1 MMSDDVPFEV
11 AIVGGGIAGLTLA
24 IGLLRRNIPF
34 KIYERA
40 KSFREIGAG
49 IGFTANAE
57 RAMLALD
64 PRIHAGFR
72 KLAFR
77 NNEDNFYYVDG
88 YHWDPSNPDH
98 EEVIFKMYLGE
109 RGFEG
114 CRRPD
119 FLEELVRHIP
129 PHFVAFGKD
138 LVSVKDDAEDSKC
151 TLSFCDGSTAT
162 ADLVIGCDGIRSKLR
177 RVMFGEDHP
186 AAHPQ
191 YTHKY
196 AIRGLIPMDQAKA
209 AVGEFQTFNRMMHFG
224 PGAHALTFPVAG
236 GNILNVVA
244 FVTDP
249 NQWTAPD
256 GKLTAPASKA
266 EAAKAFSAFSPVVRK
281 IMDLLP
287 DTIDKWAVFDTGI
300 HPPPSYVSGRLCLA
314 GDAAHAAAPHHGAG
328 AGCGIEDA
336 LILACLLEAV
346 ARSNLADRPTAIRFA
361 LQIYNNIRYERT
373 QWLVQSS
380 RMIGDVYEF
389 MHPECGQDHQ
399 KIAHEIYTR
408 SHKIWDYDVDAMV
421 QDALHQF
428 GSTTKKTPSFTSA
441 NKEAYKSSTQV
452 SFVGEKPIEHTY
464 MSGFALAAV
473 MVTFTLVY
481 FLLMLDISILSTA
494 IPYITDEFHS
504 LLDVGWYGSAYQ
516 LVCATLQ
523 PLTGTMYARLNSK
536 ILFLTFF
543 AIFMGGSAI
552 CGAALSSVML
562 ILGRAVAGFGAAGIM
577 NGGFTMLNSC
587 VSPQQR
593 PGMLGIMMAFG
604 NLGAAAGPLIGGA
617 ITEYATWRW
626 CFYINLPASA
636 IVFPFL
642 VWLRIPEQIPK
653 PHWKA
658 ILRNAH
664 HEFDL
669 IGFSVFAP
677 AAIMLWLALDFGGNR
692 WAWDSA
698 TTIGLLCG
706 SVATFTL
713 FAALNNHKGDRAMLP
728 FSTLKL
734 RVVWSSCL
742 TILMLAGTLLVLT
755 YYLPLYFQGVRGD
768 TPFLS
773 GVHFLPTAVTQV
785 VLTLISGRLIQ
796 VFGYYL
802 PFLLIGGVL
811 GTIGSGLMTLISP
824 SLSLAE
830 IVGFQILAGIG
841 RGIAFPMPMIALQ
854 NSLPP
859 ARIPTAI
866 STFVFCQNLGGALFT
881 MIAQTVFANSL
892 KTKLSEDAPTID
904 AGAIIRAGST
914 KMRTLVTSE
923 QLPQLL
929 EAYSSSI
936 RRTFILGTATS
947 IVSLLVSCFMGWK
960 DIRHKRSPVTKT

>member
-1 MMSDDVPFEV
+1 MFDDAPFEV

-40 KSFREIGAG
+40 QGFREIGAG

-72 KLAFR
+72 NLAFR
-77 NNEDNFYYVDG
+77 NNEDDFYYVDG
-88 YHWDPSNPDH
+88 YHWDPNNPDH
-98 EEVIFKMYLGE
+98 EEVIFKMYLDE

-129 PHFVAFGKD
+129 PQFVAFGKD
-138 LVSVKDDAEDSKC
+138 LVSVRDDAGDSKC
-151 TLSFCDGSTAT
+151 TLSFHDGSAAK

-177 RVMFGEDHP
+177 RVMFGEGHP
-186 AAHPQ
+186 AAYPQ
-191 YTHKY
+191 YTYKY

-249 NQWTAPD
+249 DQWKAPD

-281 IMDLLP
+281 IINLLP

-328 AGCGIEDA
+328 AGCGIEDT
-336 LILACLLEAV
+336 LVLACLLEAV
-346 ARSNLADRPTAIRFA
+346 ARSNPADRSTAIRSA
-361 LQIYNNIRYERT
+361 LQVYNNIRYERT

-408 SHKIWDYDVDAMV
+408 SHKIWDYEVDAMA

-428 GSTTKKTPSFTSA
+428 GSAVKNTPSLTSVG
-441 NKEAYKSSTQV
+441 KEADKSSTEV
-452 SFVGEKPIEHTY
+452 SLVGEKPVEHIY

-473 MVTFTLVY
+473 M
-481 FLLMLDISILSTA
+481 A
-494 IPYITDEFHS
+494 IPYITDEFNS
-504 LLDVGWYGSAYQ
+504 LLNVGWYGSAYQ

-536 ILFLTFF
+536 VLFLTFF
-543 AIFMGGSAI
+543 TIFMGGSAI
-552 CGAALSSVML
+552 CGAAQSSVML

-593 PGMLGIMMAFG
+593 PGMLGIMMTFG

-626 CFYINLPASA
+626 CFYINLPVSA

-642 VWLRIPEQIPK
+642 VWLRIPEHIPK

-658 ILRNAH
+658 VLLNAR
-664 HEFDL
+664 HEFNL

-677 AAIMLWLALDFGGNR
+677 AAIMLWLVLDFGGNR
-692 WAWDSA
+692 WEWDSS

-706 SVATFTL
+706 SVATFAL
-713 FAALNNHKGDRAMLP
+713 FTAWNNHQGDKAMLP

-755 YYLPLYFQGVRGD
+755 YYLPLCFQGVRGD

-796 VFGYYL
+796 VLGYYL
-802 PFLLIGGVL
+802 PFLLVGGVL

-824 SLSLAE
+824 SLSLAR
-830 IVGFQILAGIG
+830 IIGFQVLAGVG
-841 RGIAFPMPMIALQ
+841 RGIAFPMPMIALE

-866 STFVFCQNLGGALFT
+866 STFVFCQNLGSALFT
-881 MIAQTVFANSL
+881 IIAQTVFANSL
-892 KTKLSEDAPTID
+892 KSKLSEDAPTID
-904 AGAIIRAGST
+904 VGAIIRAGST

-947 IVSLLVSCFMGWK
+947 IVSLLVSYFMGWK
-960 DIRHKRSPVTKT
+960 DVRHKRAPVAKT